1 MKKLFASVGFA
12 VGTFV
17 LAGTAQADCG
27 SVSIAEMNWAS
38 AGVAANV
45 DKIILEAG
53 YGCKVKL
60 VPGDTMTTFTSMNEK
75 GQPDIAPEFWV
86 NSARIQLNKATAD
99 GRLVIAAEILSD
111 GAVEG
116 WWIPKFVAD
125 SHPSIKTVQQAL
137 AHPELFPAPGNP
149 AKGAIF
155 NCPRGWNC
163 QVSSANLSRALGA
176 NEKNFELVDTSSA
189 AELDDAISNAFAN
202 KTGWLGYYWAPTAIL
217 GTYEMVKLSF
227 DVPHD
232 PNDWN
237 ACTSVANCPNP
248 TVNSYPTSQAY
259 TIVTK
264 GLADRA
270 TDAMEYMKKRKW
282 TNATV
287 NSVLAWQ
294 YENRQTNED
303 TAKHFLETL
312 PDIWTKW
319 VPPGVVEKV
328 KASL

>member
-1 MKKLFASVGFA
+1 MKRLLAFTWFAIGICA
-12 VGTFV
+12 
-17 LAGTAQADCG
+17 LARSAQADCG

-45 DKIILEAG
+45 DKIILEEG
-53 YGCKVKL
+53 YGCTVKL
-60 VPGDTMTTFTSMNEK
+60 VSGDTMTTFNSMDEK
-75 GQPDIAPEFWV
+75 GEPDVAPEFWV
-86 NSARIQLNKATAD
+86 NSARIQLNKAATE

-125 SHPSIKTVQQAL
+125 KHPTIKTVQQAL

-163 QVSSANLSRALGA
+163 QVSTTNLYRALGA
-176 NEKNFELVDTSSA
+176 KEKNFELIETATA
-189 AELDDAISNAFAN
+189 AELDSSISNAFAN
-202 KTGWLGYYWAPTAIL
+202 KTGWLGYYWAPTPIL

-232 PNDWN
+232 LNDWS

-248 TVNSYPTSQAY
+248 KVNSYPTSQAF
-259 TIVTK
+259 TVVTK
-264 GLADRA
+264 RLANRA
-270 TDAMEYMKKRKW
+270 PDAMEYMKKRKW

-287 NSVLAWQ
+287 NTVLAWQ
-294 YENRQTNED
+294 HENRGTNEA
-303 TAKHFLETL
+303 TAKHFLDTM

-319 VPPGVVEKV
+319 LPPAIVEKV
-328 KASL
+328 RASL